1 MQLVRVQLQ
10 QSQIRCNQF
19 RRVAISVVSQLQL
32 VSLFVAIGSRL
43 VAARLGLVAI
53 SSC

>member
-1 MQLVRVQLQ
+1 LQ
-10 QSQIRCNQF
+10 S
-19 RRVAISVVSQLQL
+19 

-53 SSC
+53 GSR